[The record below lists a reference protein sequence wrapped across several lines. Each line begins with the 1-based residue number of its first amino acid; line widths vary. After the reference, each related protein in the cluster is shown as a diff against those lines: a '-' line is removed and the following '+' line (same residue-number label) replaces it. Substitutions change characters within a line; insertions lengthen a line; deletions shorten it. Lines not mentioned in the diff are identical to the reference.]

1 MQNIFQG
8 LPLRLLPEE
17 VYALWSAGLVD
28 IIDETSSYREPTATQ
43 KPMSGSIGSTSSMT
57 PIIKTADGSSHTLK
71 GPKGGGDSITLHTLS
86 DRLPWYMP
94 VLESESERSSRA
106 GQIHDRTA
114 NPRQILQYP
123 ANAWEWQQAL
133 IFKHLWATQ
142 KFFLAPGM
150 KFGGDYLLYRSDPLV
165 CHASLI
171 AKVEDPDEQL
181 SLTNLVSRA
190 RLASTVQKQYLICS
204 LATTHKQDTANNDH
218 NQQEGSSETVQGSEY
233 ATQEPSANIVMF
245 AVEWAGF

>member
-17 VYALWSAGLVD
+17 VHALWSAGLVD
-28 IIDETSSYREPTATQ
+28 IMDETLSYREPTTTQ
-43 KPMSGSIGSTSSMT
+43 RSMAGSIGSTTSMA
-57 PIIKTADGSSHTLK
+57 PIIKTADGSSHK
-71 GPKGGGDSITLHTLS
+71 PSGPKGGGDSITLHTLS
-86 DRLPWYMP
+86 DCLPWYMP
-94 VLESESERSSRA
+94 VLESEPEESSKA
-106 GQIHDRTA
+106 GKQHDRTA
-114 NPRQILQYP
+114 NPRRILQYP

-142 KFFLAPGM
+142 KFFLVPGM

-171 AKVEDPDEQL
+171 AKVKDPDEQL

-218 NQQEGSSETVQGSEY
+218 NQQEGSPEMVGGPECVI
-233 ATQEPSANIVMF
+233 QEPSANIVMF